1 MSVINVKQC
10 HPKIIETIERM
21 IIDIKYKMPF
31 YGEFNLMVNFKDA
44 SESLPTCG
52 VNVSRQGMN
61 FYYNTDFLNS
71 LGTIDGE
78 IIGKTKKEKELN
90 EWERQ
95 KQINFIV
102 LHEDFHLLFNHP
114 KRTVAGKFD
123 PYLSNIAQDM
133 IINAIIWEDISHEFV
148 SIPKYPDTEE
158 NRKKKIAGR
167 NMALFLPKEYI
178 KDGGEPIFEEL
189 YTWLKEKK
197 EEYEDRKAKQGMD
210 NQCQTC
216 NGSGK
221 DPNQSG
227 GGGQSEEDDENSQ
240 GQGQGQNK
248 NDNQDGQG
256 QGQGDGNNQDGQ
268 GGDQDQDA
276 QGDQNGDGQG
286 GDQDQDQDGQGGD
299 QDQDQ
304 NGQGGGDGEPCP
316 DCGGSGTDGT
326 DQSGNPEY
334 GPYGQAGN
342 QDIDTYSLD
351 SLFENMDKNQ
361 GQYLDVH
368 MEDDIPDEL
377 RDSMVRDTLE
387 RLKARGFT
395 SNNVEQTLNKLR
407 KKRKDYLREIKRSIS
422 NEIMGTKKMRSITRP
437 NRRGIKGIKG
447 NRKVKTMINVVLDT
461 SGSMYGMF
469 EKVLEY
475 VFQNDIEINICQVD
489 TQVHSMET
497 IKSMKELQKID
508 VKGLGG
514 TVLQPAIDMI
524 TDNPDYNK
532 HNTVLLT
539 DGWCDTLDM
548 SKMLGRVLG
557 VTCGDSIPISSK
569 PKKGYRE
576 ILVEKNS

>member
-1 MSVINVKQC
+1 MSVINVKHC

-31 YGEFNLMVNFKDA
+31 YGELNLMVNFKDA
-44 SESLPTCG
+44 SEKLPTCG
-52 VNVSRQGMN
+52 VNVSRSGMN
-61 FYYNTDFLNS
+61 FFYNSEFLNN
-71 LGTIDGE
+71 LGTVDGKIVGDSDQE
-78 IIGKTKKEKELN
+78 KKLN

-123 PYLSNIAQDM
+123 PYMSNIAQDM
-133 IINAIIWEDISHEFV
+133 IINSIIWEDISQDFV

-158 NRKKKIAGR
+158 NRNKKIAGK

-178 KDGGEPIFEEL
+178 KDGGEPIFEQL

-197 EEYEDRKAKQGMD
+197 EEYEDRKSKQGMN
-210 NQCQTC
+210 NQCKSC
-216 NGSGK
+216 NGSGQK
-221 DPNQSG
+221 
-227 GGGQSEEDDENSQ
+227 EDSQ
-240 GQGQGQNK
+240 GQG
-248 NDNQDGQG
+248 GQG
-256 QGQGDGNNQDGQ
+256 GQEQGGQEQQDGQ
-268 GGDQDQDA
+268 GGSQQ
-276 QGDQNGDGQG
+276 GDGQG
-286 GDQDQDQDGQGGD
+286 GGQEQQDGQGDGQEQ
-299 QDQDQ
+299 QD
-304 NGQGGGDGEPCP
+304 GQGDGQEQQDGQGDCP
-316 DCGGSGTDGT
+316 DCGGSGQDGT

-334 GPYGQAGN
+334 GPYGEAGG
-342 QDIDTYSLD
+342 QDVDTYSLD

-361 GQYLDVH
+361 GQYMDVH

-387 RLKARGFT
+387 RLKARGFS

-422 NEIMGTKKMRSITRP
+422 NEIMGTRKTKTITRP

-447 NRKVKTMINVVLDT
+447 NKKVKTMINVVLDT

-489 TQVHSMET
+489 TQVHSMES
-497 IKSMKELQKID
+497 IKSMKELQKMD
-508 VKGLGG
+508 VHGLGG
-514 TVLQPAIDMI
+514 TILQPAIELI
-524 TDNPDYNK
+524 TENPEYNQ

-548 SKMLGRVLG
+548 SKMKGRVLG
-557 VTCGDSIPISSK
+557 VTCGDPIPISHK

-576 ILVEKNS
+576 ILVEKTS